1 MSTQTVRARGL
12 LPVVVPP
19 IIAVLAVV
27 GLWQLASSLEWVPQD
42 MLPTP
47 ARIADQAWLN
57 REALASNTWPTLR
70 ATFFGFALSVVVAL
84 VIASLLDFFL
94 VLRRAILPLLI
105 VSQTLPIIAIAPLMI
120 LWFGFGLTP
129 KILLVAFV
137 TFFPMVVSLLQ
148 GFSSADPDAERLLR
162 TMGAS
167 RWQVFTTIRFHA
179 AMPFFFGGMR
189 VSITYAVVSAIFAEY
204 AGATSGLG
212 VYMFAAKNAFRTDL
226 VLAAVMVSSVMTL
239 LLFAV
244 VALIGRLALPWLRIE
259 QGKDR

>member
-1 MSTQTVRARGL
+1 MSTQSARSRGV

-19 IIAVLAVV
+19 ILAVLAIVA
-27 GLWQLASSLEWVPQD
+27 LWQLASSLEWVPQD

-47 ARIADQAWLN
+47 ARIADQAWIN

-70 ATFFGFALSVVVAL
+70 ATFLGFALSVVVAL
-84 VIASLLDFFL
+84 LIASLLDFFL

-129 KILLVAFV
+129 KILL
-137 TFFPMVVSLLQ
+137 Q
-148 GFSSADPDAERLLR
+148 GFGSADPDAERLLR

-226 VLAAVMVSSVMTL
+226 VLAAVLVSSALTL

-244 VALIGRLALPWLRIE
+244 VALIGRLAIPWVRIE